1 MRTVD
6 PVKHEVKRR
15 EILGAAGR
23 CFVRKGFQGA
33 TIASICAEA
42 KISPGHLYHYFASKE
57 AIVRAIVEAGLESNV
72 ELLAQVMEK
81 PDAIE
86 AFVAE
91 VRHSKDHRKQTVQAL
106 LPDMLAE
113 AGRNPAM
120 AEILQEHSRKLQT
133 LLADFLRMGQ
143 ARGQIDPDLDPEVA
157 AGVVLCMGDGIRALA
172 LRNPQVDMGKSL
184 NTLKILL
191 TRFLTPQKP

>member
-6 PVKHEVKRR
+6 PVKHEEKRR
-15 EILGAAGR
+15 EILDAAGR
-23 CFVRKGFQGA
+23 CFARKGFQGA
-33 TIASICAEA
+33 TISSICAEA

-57 AIVRAIVEAGLESNV
+57 EIVGAIAEAGLEANV
-72 ELLAQVMEK
+72 ELLARIMEK
-81 PDAIE
+81 PDAIA

-91 VRHSKDHRKQTVQAL
+91 VRRPKDHRKQTVQAL

-120 AEILQEHSRKLQT
+120 AGILQTHSRKLQT
-133 LLADFLRMGQ
+133 LVADFIRNGQ
-143 ARGQIDPDLDPEVA
+143 GRGQIDPGLDPEVA
-157 AGVVLCMGDGIRALA
+157 AGIVFCVGDGIRALA
-172 LRNPQVDMGKSL
+172 LRNPKVDMEKSL
-184 NTLKILL
+184 DTLKILL